1 MTSLKVAE
9 LIVLINVIVC
19 GNRFANCFNNKNNKQ
34 FIVDQ
39 NDDDGIGRTGGVGG
53 RSEYDES
60 HMNNNFLFSTKR
72 C

>member
-9 LIVLINVIVC
+9 LMVLINVIVC
-19 GNRFANCFNNKNNKQ
+19 GNHFANCSNNKNNKQ

-39 NDDDGIGRTGGVGG
+39 NDDGISRTGGVGG
-53 RSEYDES
+53 TSEYDES

>member
-9 LIVLINVIVC
+9 LMVLISVVVC
-19 GNRFANCFNNKNNKQ
+19 GNGGFANCSNNKNNKQ

-39 NDDDGIGRTGGVGG
+39 NDDGINITGGVGG

-60 HMNNNFLFSTKR
+60 HMNNNFVFSTKR

>member
-1 MTSLKVAE
+1 MTLLKVAE
-9 LIVLINVIVC
+9 LIVLISVVVC
-19 GNRFANCFNNKNNKQ
+19 GNRFANCSNNKNNKQ

-39 NDDDGIGRTGGVGG
+39 IDDGIVGITSGVGG
-53 RSEYDES
+53 SSEYDES